1 MKRPKSEPSYRRFD
15 SQNFN
20 RISRIL
26 TPTDRRKLIF
36 VSVAQVGMGF
46 LDLFGIALIGILGAL
61 AITGVQSGQPG
72 DRVLTVLRF
81 MQLETFSF
89 QTQVAVLAIV
99 AGILLVGRT
108 LLSIYFTKR
117 ILYFLSLRGASISS
131 NLVSRLLRESLLK
144 VQERTTQQTLYS
156 VTTGVDSLVL
166 GVIAV
171 AVSLI
176 TDVAVLIVIAI
187 GLFYVDPFIAISS
200 FLFFAVIGFTLYY
213 LMNIRA
219 VSLGKR
225 NAVLTIASNQKI
237 NEVFSS
243 YRELIVR
250 NRRSYYGKEIGKQ
263 RVLLA
268 RTQAETSFMPN
279 YSKYIF
285 EIAVVVGA
293 ILISASQFI
302 LHDAGRAIGTLAVF
316 LAAGT
321 RVAPAILRIQQGAVQ
336 IKGNVGAAKPTLDLL
351 DELGELSEVELEE
364 EKIDFIHEGFVSKIK
379 IDNVTLTYPG
389 NSSPSLNQVSAR
401 VDESK
406 IVAIV
411 GPSGAGKTSLVDVL
425 LGVLKPDSGEV
436 EISGMSSMDAI
447 ARWPGAISY
456 VPQDVLIVDGTIR
469 HNVALGFPASALA
482 DDQIMSA
489 IKDSALGEF
498 VNSLPNGL
506 DTEVG
511 EAGAKLSGG
520 QRQRLGIARALY
532 TNPKLLVLDEATS
545 ALDGETESL
554 VTESIQNLRGKV
566 SVVMIAHRLSTVRNA
581 DVVIYMQSGRV
592 QAVGTFE
599 DVRKQIPNFDHQA
612 NLMGL

>member
-1 MKRPKSEPSYRRFD
+1 MKKAKLGQANGRLYNK
-15 SQNFN
+15 NV
-20 RISRIL
+20 SRVSKVL
-26 TPTDRRKLIF
+26 TSSDRRKLIF
-36 VSVAQVGMGF
+36 VTIAQVGMGF
-46 LDLFGIALIGILGAL
+46 LDLFGIAIIGVLGAL
-61 AITGVQSGQPG
+61 AVTGVQSSEPG
-72 DRVLTVLRF
+72 NRVFSALRL
-81 MQLETFSF
+81 MQLESLSF
-89 QTQVAVLAIV
+89 QTQVAVLAVV
-99 AGILLVGRT
+99 AGVLLVGRT

-131 NLVSRLLRESLLK
+131 NLVSKLLGESLLK

-156 VTTGVDSLVL
+156 VTAGVNSLVI

-176 TDVAVLIVIAI
+176 TDVALLVVIAL
-187 GLFYVDPFIAISS
+187 GLFYVDPFIAVSS
-200 FLFFAVIGFTLYY
+200 FLFFASVGFTLYY

-219 VSLGKR
+219 TSLGQQ
-225 NAVLTIASNQKI
+225 NADLTIAGNQKI

-250 NRRSYYGKEIGKQ
+250 NRRSYYAQEIQ
-263 RVLLA
+263 RQRILLA

-279 YSKYIF
+279 YSKYVF
-285 EIAVVVGA
+285 EIAIVLGA

-336 IKGNVGAAKPTLDLL
+336 IKGNLGAAQPTLDLL
-351 DELGELSEVELEE
+351 DELGELAEIEFSKDV
-364 EKIDFIHEGFVSKIK
+364 IDFIHESFVPKIK
-379 IDNVTLTYPG
+379 IANASLTYPG
-389 NSSPSLNQVSAR
+389 NSYPSLDQVS
-401 VDESK
+401 VEIEESK

-411 GPSGAGKTSLVDVL
+411 GPSGAGKTTLVDVL
-425 LGVLKPDSGEV
+425 LGVLKPDSGEIK
-436 EISGMSSMDAI
+436 ISGFSSIEAI
-447 ARWPGAISY
+447 SKWPGAISY
-456 VPQDVLIVDGTIR
+456 VPQDILIVDGTIR
-469 HNVALGFPASALA
+469 HNIALGFPPSTIN
-482 DDQIMSA
+482 DEQIISA
-489 IKDSALGEF
+489 IEDSALSEF
-498 VNSLPNGL
+498 LKTLPNGL
-506 DTEVG
+506 NTEVG
-511 EAGAKLSGG
+511 EGGAKLSGG

-554 VTESIQNLRGKV
+554 VTESIQKLRGKV
-566 SVVMIAHRLSTVRNA
+566 TVVMIAHRLSTVRNA
-581 DVVIYMQSGRV
+581 DVVIYMQSGQV

-599 DVRKQIPNFDHQA
+599 EVRNQIPNFDHQA

>member
-1 MKRPKSEPSYRRFD
+1 MRKAKLRLARNQLDNLNFARALRVLTKS
-15 SQNFN
+15 
-20 RISRIL
+20 
-26 TPTDRRKLIF
+26 DRRKLTY
-36 VSVAQVGMGF
+36 VSIAQVGMGF
-46 LDLFGIALIGILGAL
+46 LDLFGIAIIGILGAL
-61 AITGVQSGQPG
+61 AITGVQSGDPG
-72 DRVLTVLRF
+72 NRVAAVLGAMR
-81 MQLETFSF
+81 LDTFSF
-89 QTQVAVLAIV
+89 QTQVAVLAII
-99 AGILLVGRT
+99 AGVLLTGRT
-108 LLSIYFTKR
+108 LLSIYFTRR
-117 ILYFLSLRGASISS
+117 ILYFLSLRGAHISS
-131 NLVSRLLRESLLK
+131 NLIARLLRESLLK

-156 VTTGVDSLVL
+156 VTAGVNSLIL

-176 TDVAVLIVIAI
+176 TDIALLIVIAF
-187 GLFYVDPFIAISS
+187 GLLYVDPFIAISS
-200 FLFFAVIGFTLYY
+200 FLFFATIGYILYY

-219 VSLGKR
+219 TSLGKES
-225 NAVLTIASNQKI
+225 ALLSIASNQKI

-250 NRRSYYGKEIGKQ
+250 NRRSYYAKEISHQ
-263 RVLLA
+263 RSLLA
-268 RTQAETSFMPN
+268 RFQAESSFMPN
-279 YSKYIF
+279 YSKYVF

-336 IKGNVGAAKPTLDLL
+336 IKGSMGASLPTLDLL
-351 DELGELSEVELEE
+351 DELGELNEIEYEE
-364 EKIDFIHEGFVSKIK
+364 DRIDFIHEDFVSKIEV
-379 IDNVTLTYPG
+379 DNASLTYPG
-389 NSSPSLNQVSAR
+389 NSAPSLHQVS
-401 VDESK
+401 VTIEESK

-411 GPSGAGKTSLVDVL
+411 GPSGAGKTTLVDVL
-425 LGVLKPDSGEV
+425 LGVLKPDAGEIK
-436 EISGMSSMDAI
+436 ISGVSSNEAI
-447 ARWPGAISY
+447 SKWPGAISY

-469 HNVALGFPASALA
+469 HNISLGFPLSTINE
-482 DDQIMSA
+482 DQIMLA
-489 IKDSALGEF
+489 IENSALGQF
-498 VNSLPNGL
+498 VSSLPKGI

-554 VTESIQNLRGKV
+554 VTESIQKLRGKV
-566 SVVMIAHRLSTVRNA
+566 TVVMIAHRLSTVRNA
-581 DVVIYMQSGRV
+581 DVVIYMQAGKV

-599 DVRKQIPNFDHQA
+599 EVRREIPNFDHQA

>member
-1 MKRPKSEPSYRRFD
+1 MKRPKSEPAYRRFD
-15 SQNFN
+15 IQNFN

-72 DRVLTVLRF
+72 DRVLTALRF

-89 QTQVAVLAIV
+89 QTQVAILAIV
-99 AGILLVGRT
+99 AGTLLVGRT

-351 DELGELSEVELEE
+351 DELGELSEVEFEE

-545 ALDGETESL
+545 ALYGETESL
-554 VTESIQNLRGKV
+554 ITESIQNIRGKF

>member
-1 MKRPKSEPSYRRFD
+1 MINAKPGHAKGRLGN
-15 SQNFN
+15 QNFA
-20 RISRIL
+20 RASKIL
-26 TPTDRRKLIF
+26 TRTDRRKLIF
-36 VSVAQVGMGF
+36 VSIAQVGMGF
-46 LDLFGIALIGILGAL
+46 LDLFGIAIIGILGAL
-61 AITGVQSGQPG
+61 AITGVQSGVPG
-72 DRVLTVLRF
+72 NRVSAALQIMR
-81 MQLETFSF
+81 LESFSF
-89 QTQVAVLAIV
+89 QTQVAILAML
-99 AGILLVGRT
+99 AGVLLVGRT

-131 NLVSRLLRESLLK
+131 SLVSRLLRESLLK

-156 VTTGVDSLVL
+156 VTAGVNSLVI

-176 TDVAVLIVIAI
+176 TDVAVLIVIAL
-187 GLFYVDPFIAISS
+187 GLFYVDPFIAVSS
-200 FLFFAVIGFTLYY
+200 FLFFAAIGLTLYY

-219 VSLGKR
+219 ASLGKR
-225 NAVLTIASNQKI
+225 NAILTIASNQKI

-243 YRELIVR
+243 YRELMVR
-250 NRRSYYGKEIGKQ
+250 NRRAYYAKEIGEQ

-336 IKGNVGAAKPTLDLL
+336 IKGNMGAAQPTLDLL
-351 DELGELSEVELEE
+351 DELGELSETEFGED
-364 EKIDFIHEGFVSKIK
+364 KIDFIHKEFISKIEIK
-379 IDNVTLTYPG
+379 NASLTYPG
-389 NSSPSLNQVSAR
+389 NSSPSLHQVS
-401 VDESK
+401 VEIEESK

-411 GPSGAGKTSLVDVL
+411 GPSGAGKTTLVDVL
-425 LGVLKPDSGEV
+425 LGVLKPDVGEV
-436 EISGMSSMDAI
+436 QISRVSSIEAI
-447 ARWPGAISY
+447 SKWPGAISY

-469 HNVALGFPASALA
+469 HNVALGFPPATLN
-482 DDQIMSA
+482 DEQIMLA
-489 IKDSALGEF
+489 IEDSALGDF
-498 VNSLPNGL
+498 VNSLPQGL

-554 VTESIQNLRGKV
+554 VTESIQKLRGKV
-566 SVVMIAHRLSTVRNA
+566 TVVMIAHRLSTVRNA
-581 DVVIYMQSGRV
+581 DVVIYMQSGKV

-599 DVRKQIPNFDHQA
+599 EVRKAIPNFDHQA